1 MKGFRRR
8 GDRTD
13 AQPSWAVTPGGT
25 AITTRESDNPSSAE
39 DQELN
44 EETAAMCT
52 SPVKPR
58 PDRSP
63 GDRSTRHSPR
73 CGGFRSAVFT
83 VISMLI
89 LAGFTLAPRAV
100 HADIT
105 YTIDNYAS
113 LQEGYTVSGT
123 ITTNGT
129 TGPFIRPGGGVVKSW
144 DIAITQGTTTIFTFT
159 HSNSSFAGS
168 TFDATLTNLSIA
180 AGDTIYLRSSNPSL
194 YDIQWLN
201 LAPSEVYQA
210 DTPQTILWTGRG
222 WNPESPVATASVPEP
237 SSAILAAIGAVSGI
251 AYGWVRKRREHRR

>member
-1 MKGFRRR
+1 
-8 GDRTD
+8 
-13 AQPSWAVTPGGT
+13 
-25 AITTRESDNPSSAE
+25 
-39 DQELN
+39 
-44 EETAAMCT
+44 MCT

-58 PDRSP
+58 PDRS
-63 GDRSTRHSPR
+63 TRHSPR
-73 CGGFRSAVFT
+73 CGGLRSAVFT

-89 LAGFTLAPRAV
+89 LAGFTLAPREV
-100 HADIT
+100 YADIT
-105 YTIDNYAS
+105 YTIDNYSS
-113 LQEGYTVSGT
+113 LQGGYTVSGT

-129 TGPFIRPGGGVVKSW
+129 IGPAIRPGGGVVKSW
-144 DIAITQGTTTIFTFT
+144 DIAITEGTTTIFTFT

-210 DTPQTILWTGRG
+210 DTPQGILWTSTE
-222 WNPESPVATASVPEP
+222 WNPESPVATASAVPEP